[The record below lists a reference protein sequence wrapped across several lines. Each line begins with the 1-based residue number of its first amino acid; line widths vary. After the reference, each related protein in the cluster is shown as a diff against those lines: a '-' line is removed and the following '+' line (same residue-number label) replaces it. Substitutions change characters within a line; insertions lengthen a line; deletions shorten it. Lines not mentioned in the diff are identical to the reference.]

1 MTTRNAGFTL
11 IEVLVA
17 LTIFA
22 VGVMATL
29 RGIATAA
36 DGIGEQRSR
45 LLAGWVAQNR
55 LADMRAT
62 NRFPPVGNNEGQ
74 ATMGRQTFFWREETH
89 ATPNP
94 LFRRVDVS
102 VFAAADDTHAL
113 ARLSGFAVFPLK

>member
-1 MTTRNAGFTL
+1 MARERGFTL

-29 RGIATAA
+29 RAMGIAVGGS
-36 DGIGEQRSR
+36 DEQRAR

-55 LADMRAT
+55 LAELRTM
-62 NRFPPVGNNEGQ
+62 NRFPPVGANEGEV
-74 ATMGRQTFFWREETH
+74 TMGGRRFFWREETKP
-89 ATPNP
+89 TPNP

-102 VFAAADDTHAL
+102 VFAAQGDTHAL
-113 ARLSGFAVFPLK
+113 SRLSGFAVEPLR

>member
-1 MTTRNAGFTL
+1 MRRGCGFTL

-22 VGVMATL
+22 IGVMAAL
-29 RGIATAA
+29 RMVGVASSGVGDMHA
-36 DGIGEQRSR
+36 R

-55 LADMRAT
+55 LAEMRVAGK
-62 NRFPPVGNNEGQ
+62 FLPVGTNEGE
-74 ATMGRQTFFWREETH
+74 ASMGGQRFVWREQTR

-102 VFAAADDTHAL
+102 VFADGDDTHAL
-113 ARLSGFAVFPLK
+113 AQLSGFSVQPLR

>member
-1 MTTRNAGFTL
+1 MARDRGFTL

-29 RGIATAA
+29 RAMGIA
-36 DGIGEQRSR
+36 IGGSDEQRAR

-55 LADMRAT
+55 LAELRAM
-62 NRFPPVGNNEGQ
+62 NRFPPVGANEGE
-74 ATMGRQTFFWREETH
+74 ATMAGRRFFWREETKP
-89 ATPNP
+89 TPNP

-102 VFAAADDTHAL
+102 VFAAQGDTHAL
-113 ARLSGFAVFPLK
+113 SRLSGFAVEPLR

>member
-1 MTTRNAGFTL
+1 MARQAGFTL

-29 RGIATAA
+29 RGIGTAA
-36 DGIGEQRSR
+36 SGIDEQRTR
-45 LLAGWVAQNR
+45 LMAGWVAQNR

-62 NRFPPVGNNEGQ
+62 GRFPPVGTNEGE
-74 ATMGRQTFFWREETH
+74 APMGRQVFFWREETH

-94 LFRRVDVS
+94 MFRRIEVS
-102 VFAAADDTHAL
+102 VFTSLEDSHAL
-113 ARLSGFAVFPLK
+113 ARLSGFAVRPLK